1 MIRIIIVSS
10 FFFFFL
16 SSCGDSPRLEKCKE
30 AYEQKDERTFRIYY
44 RTLEADER
52 QEMQRYVDR
61 INHNRTLKAKR
72 RARLD
77 QEADALLSS
86 NK

>member
-1 MIRIIIVSS
+1 MLKIIIAAS
-10 FFFFFL
+10 FLFFFL

-30 AYEQKDERTFRIYY
+30 AYEQNDERTFRIYY
-44 RTLEADER
+44 RTLAADER
-52 QEMQRYVDR
+52 QEIHRYVER
-61 INHNRTLKAKR
+61 INHNRTLKAQR

>member
-1 MIRIIIVSS
+1 MLKIIITAG
-10 FFFFFL
+10 FLFFFL

-30 AYEQKDERTFRIYY
+30 AYVQKDERTFRIYY
-44 RTLEADER
+44 RTLAADER
-52 QEMQRYVDR
+52 QELHRYVER
-61 INHNRTLKAKR
+61 INHNRTLKAQR

>member
-1 MIRIIIVSS
+1 MLKIIITAG
-10 FFFFFL
+10 FLFFFL

-30 AYEQKDERTFRIYY
+30 AYVQKDERTFRIYY
-44 RTLEADER
+44 RTLAADER
-52 QEMQRYVDR
+52 QELHRYVER
-61 INHNRTLKAKR
+61 INRNRTLKAKR

>member
-1 MIRIIIVSS
+1 MLKIIIAAS
-10 FFFFFL
+10 FLFFFL

-30 AYEQKDERTFRIYY
+30 AYEQKDDRTFRIYY
-44 RTLEADER
+44 RTLAADER
-52 QEMQRYVDR
+52 QDLQRFVER
-61 INHNRTLKAKR
+61 VNHNRILKAQR

>member
-1 MIRIIIVSS
+1 MTKIIIAAS
-10 FFFFFL
+10 FLLCFL
-16 SSCGDSPRLEKCKE
+16 SSCGESPRLEKCKE
-30 AYEQKDERTFRIYY
+30 AYVQKDERTFRIYY
-44 RTLEADER
+44 RTLAADER
-52 QEMQRYVDR
+52 QEMHRYVER
-61 INHNRTLKAKR
+61 INRNCTLKAQR

>member
-1 MIRIIIVSS
+1 MLKIIITAG
-10 FFFFFL
+10 FLFFFL

-30 AYEQKDERTFRIYY
+30 AYVQKDERTFRIYY
-44 RTLEADER
+44 RTLAADER
-52 QEMQRYVDR
+52 QEIHRYVER
-61 INHNRTLKAKR
+61 INHNRTLKAQR

>member
-1 MIRIIIVSS
+1 MIGIIIVSS

>member
-1 MIRIIIVSS
+1 MLKIIIAAS
-10 FFFFFL
+10 FLLCFL
-16 SSCGDSPRLEKCKE
+16 SSCGESPRLEKCKE
-30 AYEQKDERTFRIYY
+30 AYVQKDERTFRIYY

-52 QEMQRYVDR
+52 QEIHRFVER
-61 INHNRTLKAKR
+61 INHNRTLKAQR

>member
-1 MIRIIIVSS
+1 MLKIIITAG
-10 FFFFFL
+10 FLFFFL

-30 AYEQKDERTFRIYY
+30 AYVQNDDYTFRIYY
-44 RTLEADER
+44 RTLAADER
-52 QEMQRYVDR
+52 QEMHRYVER
-61 INHNRTLKAKR
+61 INRNRTLKAQR
-72 RARLD
+72 RDRLD

>member
-1 MIRIIIVSS
+1 MIKAIITASLFMVFI
-10 FFFFFL
+10 

-30 AYEQKDERTFRIYY
+30 AYVQKDERTFRIYY

-52 QEMQRYVDR
+52 QELHRYVER
-61 INHNRTLKAKR
+61 INHNRTLKAQR

>member
-1 MIRIIIVSS
+1 MLKIIITAG
-10 FFFFFL
+10 FLFFFL

-44 RTLEADER
+44 RTLAADER
-52 QEMQRYVDR
+52 QEIHRFVER
-61 INHNRTLKAKR
+61 INHNRALKAQR

>member
-1 MIRIIIVSS
+1 MLKIIIAAS
-10 FFFFFL
+10 FLSIFL
-16 SSCGDSPRLEKCKE
+16 SSCGESPRLEKCKE
-30 AYEQKDERTFRIYY
+30 AYVQNDDYTFRIYY

-52 QEMQRYVDR
+52 QELHRYVER